1 MAANKERRYVSVK
14 KQTYEKL
21 QTYCKEN
28 GMTIGSFVESL
39 CLSYLRGCPLE
50 KEQKRKQSQEQDQK
64 APAGQRIKGIDKA
77 PKKIE
82 PSETEPIF
90 SEEELPPWLR

>member
-28 GMTIGSFVESL
+28 RITIGSFVESL
-39 CLSYLRGCPLE
+39 CLSYLQGCPLE
-50 KEQKRKQSQEQDQK
+50 KEQKRRQNQEQDQK
-64 APAGQRIKGIDKA
+64 ASERQRIKGIDKA
-77 PKKIE
+77 PKKIK
-82 PSETEPIF
+82 PSEAGPIF